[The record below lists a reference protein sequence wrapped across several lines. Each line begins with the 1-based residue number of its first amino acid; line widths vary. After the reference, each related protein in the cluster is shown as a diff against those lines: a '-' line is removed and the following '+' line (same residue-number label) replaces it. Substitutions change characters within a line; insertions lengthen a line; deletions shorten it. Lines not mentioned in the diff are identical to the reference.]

1 MMVMIDDLLRRAVAE
16 PNVVPVGVARPRDA
30 LRDDV
35 AGLLVRILLEEVDLT
50 EGNEDDDLE
59 PSRRGQRGPRADGTT
74 GNVREQDVFR
84 GRQVPGPADA

>member
-50 EGNEDDDLE
+50 EGNEDDLG
-59 PSRRGQRGPRADGTT
+59 SSFRACTT
-74 GNVREQDVFR
+74 RKGWGAVLL
-84 GRQVPGPADA
+84 

>member
-50 EGNEDDDLE
+50 EGNEDDLG
-59 PSRRGQRGPRADGTT
+59 SSFRAYTSG
-74 GNVREQDVFR
+74 GGKVLL
-84 GRQVPGPADA
+84 